1 MPFIGS
7 SLPRPRAGYPP
18 PRRAAMGGKQIPAST
33 RGLNLHDG
41 IASMKPADAL
51 VLDNWFPEATYLRVR
66 GGRTEY
72 ATGIGSAVQSIME
85 WSGPSARS
93 LFAATQSDIYDI
105 SSSGAVGAAVV
116 SGLTSGYWTSTM
128 ITTAGGAFLVI
139 GNGADAVRN
148 FDGTTWTTPV
158 ITNVSS
164 ADLNNPC
171 LHKSRLWFVETGSTK
186 AWYLPTSS
194 IAGAASPF
202 QIGERFTDGGHLVAI
217 GAVSRDGGSGSDD
230 YLAFISSHGQVAV
243 FQGDDPASANTWALV
258 GVYNNAPPIGNNCIA
273 GIAGDL
279 AILTES
285 AIVSTRQLMSGGQDT
300 AQRTSVSNR
309 IDQGIIA
316 AFASYGALDGWQVV
330 SYPRYRMAVFN
341 VPTAADTAFQ
351 FVVNTQTGAWCT
363 YGFYASPLNATCWG
377 IYHEQP
383 YYGTADGTVYLAET
397 GYSDAGAGITAQ
409 VKSSF
414 QPYGKSTGVAR
425 LTMIQPLFTAG
436 GQPVP
441 QILMNVD
448 YRSDPPMSTDAFPL
462 TPGGAG
468 SLWDVALWDVGTW
481 GGSDTAYNNWY
492 AATGIGSV
500 ASVNMIT
507 VTNGY
512 QCILNAW
519 ELRYEAGQKVAL

>member
-1 MPFIGS
+1 MPFLGPQS
-7 SLPRPRAGYPP
+7 RSPTGYPP
-18 PRRAAMGGKQIPAST
+18 PRRATTGGSQIAAST

-41 IASMKPADAL
+41 IAAMKPADAL
-51 VLDNWFPEATYLRVR
+51 ILDNWFPEQTYLRVR

-72 ATGIGSAVQSIME
+72 ATGVSGGVQSILE
-85 WSGPSARS
+85 WAGPASRKA
-93 LFAATQSDIYDI
+93 FAASPTDVYDI
-105 SSSGAVGAAVV
+105 TTSGAVGAAVV
-116 SGLTSGYWTSTM
+116 SGLGSGYWQSTM
-128 ITTAGGAFLVI
+128 MTTAGGAFLVMA
-139 GNGADAVRN
+139 NGVDSVRN
-148 FDGTTWTTPV
+148 YDGTTWTTPA
-158 ITNVSS
+158 ITNVTSS
-164 ADLNNPC
+164 TLNFVC
-171 LHKSRLWFVETGSTK
+171 LHKSRLWFVANNSTK

-194 IAGAASPF
+194 IAGAASGF
-202 QIGERFTDGGHLVAI
+202 EMGERFTDGGKLIAI
-217 GAVSRDGGSGSDD
+217 GSVSRDGGSGSDD
-230 YLAFISSHGQVAV
+230 YLAFVSSHGQVAV

-258 GVYNNAPPIGNNCIA
+258 GVYNNAPPVGNRCVAN
-273 GIAGDL
+273 IAGDL

-285 AIVSTRQLMSGGQDT
+285 AVVSTRQLMASG
-300 AQRTSVSNR
+300 RESSERSSVSNR

-316 AFASYGALDGWQVV
+316 AFASYGALDGWQVM

-341 VPTAADTAFQ
+341 VPTAADTSFQ

-363 YGFYASPLNATCWG
+363 YGYIASPFNAACWG
-377 IYHEQP
+377 IYNEQP
-383 YYGTADGTVYLAET
+383 YYGTTAGTVYLAES

-414 QPYGKSTGVAR
+414 QPYGKAATVSR

-441 QILMNVD
+441 QILMNTD
-448 YRSDPPMSTDAFPL
+448 YRNDQPMSTDAFPL
-462 TPGGAG
+462 TPGAAG
-468 SLWDVALWDVGTW
+468 VIWDVGLWDVATW
-481 GGSDTAYNNWY
+481 GSSDTPYNYWY

-519 ELRYEAGQKVAL
+519 EIKFEAGQKVAL